1 MLRNIRRLAATV
13 AVVALLLAP
22 ATGAFAGS
30 RIGMGELENSTA
42 SPMIDLILMRPL
54 GLVGLGLSTA
64 VWIPAQLMTMI
75 VRPSE
80 WEAPIDHM
88 LKKPYEFVFVDPLGS
103 H

>member
-1 MLRNIRRLAATV
+1 MLRNIPRLAATV
-13 AVVALLLAP
+13 AVVGLLLAP
-22 ATGAFAGS
+22 TGAIAGS
-30 RIGMGELENSTA
+30 RIGTGELENSTA
-42 SPMIDLILMRPL
+42 SPMVDLILMRPL

-64 VWIPAQLMTMI
+64 VWIPAQLVTMI